1 MLDRFGEDANIHK
14 NSPSKFDLNANSA
27 VNDGLVSWII
37 QFGGKI
43 QVTSPNELKNMVLKR
58 AEEIKSA
65 YTIDCCANLQ
75 KTNNIF
81 RPLSIA
87 ILEKNLSLL

>member
-1 MLDRFGEDANIHK
+1 MAAEKRAVKAKKKKDVIELDANIHK
-14 NSPSKFDLNANSA
+14 NGPSKFVLNANSA

-65 YTIDCCANLQ
+65 YTI
-75 KTNNIF
+75 
-81 RPLSIA
+81 
-87 ILEKNLSLL
+87 